1 MMNTVEK
8 EQFFLGTDRTEGV
21 RTADSFIGEHIAMFM
36 PVSGP
41 CEFAV
46 SAMHAHP
53 SYQFV
58 LAFNDRVAFRI
69 HDKEVLTDPGKL
81 LAISPGVVHMEI
93 LADCFPRYIA
103 IFIEKEYFEGIAA
116 LYGTTDQLNFRGEY
130 IPLPGN
136 FLNTVR
142 EFMLEADHR
151 LPGSDSLLLALST
164 RICHLILRSRLDL
177 VHKEGKLTR
186 RIEIDRTIDYMNSN
200 LEKKITAEQL
210 AVIANMSLSHYTRI
224 FKKETGKSSI
234 AYLNHLRIERVKR
247 LLLEGEKTI
256 SEIALDCGFG
266 SPGYLSSSFY
276 RRFGLY
282 PREYQKLLKAEGQ
295 G

>member
-1 MMNTVEK
+1 
-8 EQFFLGTDRTEGV
+8 
-21 RTADSFIGEHIAMFM
+21 
-36 PVSGP
+36 
-41 CEFAV
+41 
-46 SAMHAHP
+46 
-53 SYQFV
+53 
-58 LAFNDRVAFRI
+58 
-69 HDKEVLTDPGKL
+69 
-81 LAISPGVVHMEI
+81 MEI
-93 LADCFPRYIA
+93 LADRFPRYIA
-103 IFIEKEYFEGIAA
+103 IFIEKEYLEGIAA

-142 EFMLEADHR
+142 EFMLEVNHR
-151 LPGSDSLLLALST
+151 LPGGDSLLSALST

-186 RIEIDRTIDYMNSN
+186 RIEIERTIDFMNSN
-200 LEKKITAEQL
+200 LEKKITVEQL
-210 AVIANMSLSHYTRI
+210 AAIANMSLSHYIRT

-234 AYLNHLRIERVKR
+234 AYLNHLRNERVKR

-256 SEIALDCGFG
+256 SEIARDCGFG
-266 SPGYLSSSFY
+266 SPAYLSSSFH

-282 PREYQKLLKAEGQ
+282 PREYQKLLKADIQ